1 MAKGW
6 SSDTHSPSS
15 GPTLASRHRSEHF
28 THTALVLVDQLWS
41 SRFLSPIRGCAPN
54 HLEPRLSGIFLH
66 QQQVSCSH
74 SPMRF
79 DPYSGVGLGVG
90 VVHFSNLFHLWVFS
104 LILRGSSTF
113 CIYYFFI
120 LLSSLFPLLA
130 QNVAKLMV
138 NNSIF
143 LFRLTNVVSVF

>member
-66 QQQVSCSH
+66 QQQVACSH

-79 DPYSGVGLGVG
+79 DLFWGWVGSWGG
-90 VVHFSNLFHLWVFS
+90 ALFQ
-104 LILRGSSTF
+104 ICSTF
-113 CIYYFFI
+113 GCSPSFLEVVALSVLIISLYF
-120 LLSSLFPLLA
+120 SVLF
-130 QNVAKLMV
+130 
-138 NNSIF
+138 F
-143 LFRLTNVVSVF
+143 LF